1 MPMHHEFHAV
11 MTTSAADEGRSVS
24 TTPPPGVALS
34 DADLATSLARTA
46 AQRLHELRGLLR
58 DLAPEEIKS
67 RGDVEGQRLLAAGL
81 AAARPGDAVFSEEA
95 ADVGARL
102 EAARVWIIDPL
113 DGTREF
119 SEGRADWAVHVALW
133 EEGALVAGAVAL
145 GSLDVVLT
153 TNPAPIVPRR
163 DDRFPLRMAVSRSRP
178 PAVATQ
184 VAEALGA
191 DLVAMGSAG
200 VKVAAVVRG
209 EADLYVHGGG
219 QYEWDS
225 AAPVAVARAAGLHT
239 SRLDGSP
246 LRYNQPDP
254 FLPDLVV
261 CRPELRQHV
270 LTVLSE
276 LGATRE
282 RTAGA
287 R

>member
-1 MPMHHEFHAV
+1 M
-11 MTTSAADEGRSVS
+11 
-24 TTPPPGVALS
+24 
-34 DADLATSLARTA
+34 
-46 AQRLHELRGLLR
+46 
-58 DLAPEEIKS
+58 
-67 RGDVEGQRLLAAGL
+67 
-81 AAARPGDAVFSEEA
+81 
-95 ADVGARL
+95 
-102 EAARVWIIDPL
+102 
-113 DGTREF
+113 
-119 SEGRADWAVHVALW
+119 
-133 EEGALVAGAVAL
+133 AL

-163 DDRFPLRMAVSRSRP
+163 DDRLPLRMAVSRSRP
-178 PAVATQ
+178 PAVATR
-184 VAEALGA
+184 VADALGA

-209 EADLYVHGGG
+209 DADLYVHGGG

-261 CRPELRQHV
+261 CRPELRQQV
-270 LTVLSE
+270 LTVLNE

-282 RTAGA
+282 GTAGA